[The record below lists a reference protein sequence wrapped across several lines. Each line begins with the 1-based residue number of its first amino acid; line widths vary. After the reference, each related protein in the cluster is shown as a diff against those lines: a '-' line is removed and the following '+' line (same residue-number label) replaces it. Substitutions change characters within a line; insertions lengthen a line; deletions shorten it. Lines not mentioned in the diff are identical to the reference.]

1 MGEEVRSLLMG
12 ELKVVLG
19 LTVMLGMMVMVV
31 LGTMLELVMMLE
43 LGMMLQP
50 VKNLQKSPKK
60 VVMQQQVMML
70 QLVKSP
76 QKSLQKVMMQ
86 LLRMGMPRMPEEM
99 HQQHL
104 LLEGEGLEEEMPK
117 TETE

>member
-1 MGEEVRSLLMG
+1 
-12 ELKVVLG
+12 
-19 LTVMLGMMVMVV
+19 
-31 LGTMLELVMMLE
+31 MMLE

-60 VVMQQQVMML
+60 VGMQQL
-70 QLVKSP
+70 A
-76 QKSLQKVMMQ
+76 
-86 LLRMGMPRMPEEM
+86 EEM

-104 LLEGEGLEEEMPK
+104 LLEGEGLEEETPK

>member
-31 LGTMLELVMMLE
+31 VGTMLELVMMLE

-60 VVMQQQVMML
+60 V
-70 QLVKSP
+70 
-76 QKSLQKVMMQ
+76 MMQ
-86 LLRMGMPRMPEEM
+86 LLRMGMPQMPEEM